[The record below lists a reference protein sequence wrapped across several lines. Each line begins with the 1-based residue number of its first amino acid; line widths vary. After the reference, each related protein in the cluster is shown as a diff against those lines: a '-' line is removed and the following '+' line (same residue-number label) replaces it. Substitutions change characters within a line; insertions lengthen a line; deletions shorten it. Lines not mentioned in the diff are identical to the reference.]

1 MLQQTTDKQKINLS
15 TVRGNK
21 TPKKQHKTKKKQKKK
36 SMQLKKRGNRKC
48 YMLLLIREFL
58 TQANICVNKVI
69 ITEKKAS

>member
-21 TPKKQHKTKKKQKKK
+21 TKKKQKTKKK
-36 SMQLKKRGNRKC
+36 SMQLKKRGNRKF
-48 YMLLLIREFL
+48 YMLLLIRKFL

>member
-1 MLQQTTDKQKINLS
+1 MLQQTTDQQKINLS

-21 TPKKQHKTKKKQKKK
+21 TKKTKKKTK
-36 SMQLKKRGNRKC
+36 KKRGNRKL
-48 YMLLLIREFL
+48 YMLLLIRKFL